1 MSMQKVLGNNLY
13 GFVPPQFLL
22 KNLANAY
29 PLEIHSMYY
38 HTNNLKKSWRESTYL
53 IFLAL

>member
-1 MSMQKVLGNNLY
+1 MQKVLGNNLY